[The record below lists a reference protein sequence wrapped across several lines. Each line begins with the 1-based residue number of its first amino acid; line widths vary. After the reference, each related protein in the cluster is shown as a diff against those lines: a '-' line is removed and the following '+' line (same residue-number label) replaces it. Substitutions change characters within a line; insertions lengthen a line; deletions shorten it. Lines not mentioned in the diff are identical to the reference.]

1 MTSEFGLKNLAIL
14 KIIFWP
20 FCLSQEML
28 TKENAKKKKLAQNIL
43 FAHFSCLKSF
53 SSQFYISLRKVI
65 IP

>member
-28 TKENAKKKKLAQNIL
+28 TKEKAKKKN
-43 FAHFSCLKSF
+43 
-53 SSQFYISLRKVI
+53 
-65 IP
+65 

>member
-28 TKENAKKKKLAQNIL
+28 TKENAKKKKIAYRIIFTTENIQSVL
-43 FAHFSCLKSF
+43 
-53 SSQFYISLRKVI
+53 
-65 IP
+65 PE

>member
-1 MTSEFGLKNLAIL
+1 MKTLEPKGIHHV
-14 KIIFWP
+14 I
-20 FCLSQEML
+20 
-28 TKENAKKKKLAQNIL
+28 KKKKLAQNIL